1 MPRAHVHAH
10 GHECLSVHVCARP
23 CAGWIDWCVCP
34 PARGRSASTFSIRQ
48 AGPSTP
54 ITSPLEFV
62 PRRSA
67 PVSLAGAPLALALAL
82 PLGFC
87 R

>member
-1 MPRAHVHAH
+1 MLR
-10 GHECLSVHVCARP
+10 GTCARNDG
-23 CAGWIDWCVCP
+23 A
-34 PARGRSASTFSIRQ
+34 FSIRQ

-54 ITSPLEFV
+54 ITSPLVFV

-82 PLGFC
+82 APLGFC